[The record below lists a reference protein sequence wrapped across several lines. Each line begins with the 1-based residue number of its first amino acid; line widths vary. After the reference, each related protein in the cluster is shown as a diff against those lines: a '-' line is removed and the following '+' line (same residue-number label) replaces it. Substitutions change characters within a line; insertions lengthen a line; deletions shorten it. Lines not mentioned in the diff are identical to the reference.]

1 MTGGGSTFFARY
13 SRGIILLV
21 ALAFPLVAYGSIV
34 AMQSNH
40 NDIKEWLPESF
51 QETQEYNKFQRQ
63 FSNDT
68 FVLASWDG
76 CTLDDSRLPRFAAA
90 LEPSA
95 QRQRE
100 KTEYFSKVITG
111 RSVLNQLTSPPTNL
125 SWKQAIPRLTGS
137 LIGPDGSQTCAVLT
151 ASAFGK
157 EHFRAMLDEVE
168 RVAVEC
174 DIPPNSLRLAGPP
187 VDNVAIDR
195 VSESLRQE
203 LMVLSGVLG
212 LSLAWWYLRDVR
224 LTAMV
229 FVAGLYT
236 ATLCLAILA
245 FTGGVMNSVLFTMP
259 AVVYT
264 AGLSAAIHVVNYYRY
279 ARADEGLEGAADRGL
294 KAAWLPCLLSAG
306 TTSLGLVSLCTSAIV
321 PIKTFGL
328 YTSIGVMSAVGLIFL
343 FLPAALQLWP
353 PRQADTLGTDVDYS
367 PRNVRHRKRMR
378 RLGVLVIARPL
389 WVWAVF
395 MVVLVVCGAG
405 LHRVKTTV
413 NLMSLFSP
421 HAQIIE
427 SYRWLEDKVGK
438 MAPMEVV
445 LRLDERTCKLTLVER
460 LELTGRIQMAVEH
473 ISPQVGRTMSAVTF
487 VPDLTPKKRGGLGGV
502 FLRGSTWALTL
513 NKRLKEHQAELISGD
528 YVAEDKEAHEQLWR
542 ISVRVAALA
551 DVDYGEFI
559 HELQQH
565 VDPIIQVERDKGV
578 EGINGVT
585 YTGLVPVV
593 YKAEREL
600 LNGLV
605 DSFFSAFLMMAL
617 MMTIVF
623 RDIRAGLYTMLPNV
637 WPIAVVFGLMGWARI
652 ALDIGTMMTA
662 SVAMGVCVDDTVHF
676 ANWFRRATRLGL
688 DRPQA
693 VVLAYE
699 NSAGAI
705 YQSTVIVALGVGDFC
720 LERVHA
726 DPAVWLPD
734 EHLAVFW
741 TGRRPGALA
750 GDAFRA
756 DRQVFHPQLPSAAER
771 GRLIGPAGTC
781 TSPGPAHRR
790 GPRITS
796 AGQTARRYKFATRSR
811 TGRSFR
817 GSIRSAGSRLPGC
830 RSRASARWVARRR
843 KDAPRPGARGPL
855 PSGRR

>member
-1 MTGGGSTFFARY
+1 MTASQPTFFARY
-13 SRGIILLV
+13 SRGIVLLV
-21 ALAFPLVAYGSIV
+21 GLAFPVVVYGSIV

-51 QETQEYNKFQRQ
+51 EETQQYNKFQRQ

-68 FVLASWDG
+68 FVLASWEG
-76 CTLDDSRLPRFAAA
+76 CTLEDSRLPRFAAA

-95 QRQRE
+95 ERE
-100 KTEYFSKVITG
+100 RAGTEYFSKVITG
-111 RSVLNQLTSPPTNL
+111 RSMVNQLTSPPTNL
-125 SWKQAIPRLTGS
+125 PWKQAIARLTGS
-137 LIGPDGSQTCAVLT
+137 LVGPEGTSGTDSRQTCAVLT
-151 ASAFGK
+151 ASAYGK
-157 EHFRAMLDEVE
+157 EHFREMLDEVD

-174 DIPPNSLRLAGPP
+174 GIPANSLRLAGPP

-203 LMVLSGVLG
+203 LMVLAGVLG
-212 LSLAWWYLRDVR
+212 LGLSWWYLRDVR
-224 LTAMV
+224 LTIMV
-229 FVAGLYT
+229 FIGGAYT
-236 ATLCLAILA
+236 AALCLAILA
-245 FTGGVMNSVLFTMP
+245 FSGGVMNSVLFTMP

-294 KAAWLPCLLSAG
+294 KAAWIPCLLSAG

-321 PIKTFGL
+321 PIKTFGF
-328 YTSIGVMSAVGLIFL
+328 YTSIGVMAAVGLIFL
-343 FLPAALQLWP
+343 YLPAALQLWP
-353 PRQADTLGTDVDYS
+353 PHQPDTVGTDVDNT
-367 PRNVRHRKRMR
+367 PRNVRHRRQMR

-395 MVVLVVCGAG
+395 AVLLVVCGAG

-427 SYRWLEDKVGK
+427 SYRWLEEKLGR

-445 LRLDERTCKLTLVER
+445 LRLDDQTCKLTLVER
-460 LELTGRIQMAVEH
+460 LELVSRMQTAIEG
-473 ISPQVGRTMSAVTF
+473 ISDEVGRTTSAVTF
-487 VPDLTPKKRGGLGGV
+487 VPELAPKKRGGLGGV
-502 FLRGSTWALTL
+502 FMRGSTWAMTL

-528 YVAEDKEAHEQLWR
+528 YVADDKADHEQLWR

-551 DVDYGEFI
+551 DVDYGQFI
-559 HELQQH
+559 HELREH
-565 VDPIIQVERDKGV
+565 VDPIIQAEQDKGV
-578 EGINGVT
+578 EGIDGVT

-600 LNGLV
+600 LNGLIE
-605 DSFFSAFLMMAL
+605 SFFWAFVMMAA
-617 MMTIVF
+617 MMSVVF
-623 RDIRAGLYTMLPNV
+623 GDIRAGLYTMVPNV
-637 WPIAVVFGLMGWARI
+637 WPIAVVFGLMGWFKI

-688 DRPQA
+688 GRPQA

-705 YQSTVIVALGVGDFC
+705 YQSTVIVALGLAIFAFSEFMPTRRFGYLMSILLFFGLV
-720 LERVHA
+720 A
-726 DPAVWLPD
+726 DLVLSPAM
-734 EHLAVFW
+734 
-741 TGRRPGALA
+741 LA
-750 GDAFRA
+750 GPIGKYFTRNCQPEPEMAETEQDAVQR
-756 DRQVFHPQLPSAAER
+756 
-771 GRLIGPAGTC
+771 
-781 TSPGPAHRR
+781 
-790 GPRITS
+790 
-796 AGQTARRYKFATRSR
+796 
-811 TGRSFR
+811 
-817 GSIRSAGSRLPGC
+817 
-830 RSRASARWVARRR
+830 
-843 KDAPRPGARGPL
+843 
-855 PSGRR
+855 